1 MKTRLATT
9 AAALALLSAGAAA
22 AHDFFL
28 LPQNFTGPVDR
39 PLIVHVTSSSDF
51 PDPDV
56 GPTRE
61 RLGEIAAVVGGR
73 PANVVVQAQTAKTLR
88 LAVSSRQ
95 QGLGFITVQTPWRD
109 ADWGPQQVD
118 TYLEEHPFR
127 PSDVA
132 EARRLLPEPR
142 TLKVRSR
149 RLAKTLACFS
159 ACTPGGA
166 AAAGLEVEFVPE
178 AGRPG
183 TFRLLRDGRPLAGQP
198 VTVRPATGQRR
209 TVVTDAGGHVS
220 VPAGASGAVLLL
232 AATLDAPSKPGGRF
246 TARLASLTFD
256 AGPASRAAAR

>member
-1 MKTRLATT
+1 MKRRLATT
-9 AAALALLSAGAAA
+9 AAAVALLSAGAAA

-28 LPQNFTGPVDR
+28 LPQSFTGPVDR
-39 PLIVHVTSSSDF
+39 LLIVHATSSSDF

-56 GPTRE
+56 GPSRE
-61 RLGEIAAVVGGR
+61 RLGEVAATVGGR
-73 PANVVVQAQTAKTLR
+73 PANVAVQAQTAKTLR

-95 QGLGFITVQTPWRD
+95 PGLGVITVQTPWRD
-109 ADWGPQQVD
+109 ADWGPQQVEG
-118 TYLEEHPFR
+118 YLEEHPFR

-149 RLAKTLACFS
+149 RLAKTLACFG
-159 ACTPGGA
+159 ACSPGGT

-198 VTVRPATGQRR
+198 VTVRPATGERR
-209 TVVTDAGGHVS
+209 TVLTDAGGHVS
-220 VPAGASGAVLLL
+220 VPAGTSGPVMLL
-232 AATLDAPSKPGGRF
+232 AATLDAPAEPGGRF
-246 TARLASLTFD
+246 TARLASLTFE
-256 AGPASRAAAR
+256 AGTAMRGAAR